1 MSDGLVRLGIDL
13 QVVPMMERHYKNGFV
28 GPRFMTL
35 EVGMKCRIFFWDDN
49 FSLDKTGGLG
59 WWFGVGGKAL
69 CVD

>member
-1 MSDGLVRLGIDL
+1 
-13 QVVPMMERHYKNGFV
+13 MMERHYKNGFV

-35 EVGMKCRIFFWDDN
+35 EVGGKCRFFFFWDDN

-69 CVD
+69 FLIKN